1 MNQAAVTDLARRIRP
16 PRLWSLASLALLLV
30 APLLLAPRAQAQG
43 APPPAPRVENKPVRA
58 PAPPPSTKP
67 LRAADDDNASE
78 PPTLSADAERLI
90 GPGGGPSTAPRYIIE
105 RIVITGQ
112 KRTRESTV
120 RAHLLVEA
128 GHVLDEQMV
137 TLSRLKLLTLSLFAE
152 VKTRLSRGS
161 RKGYVV
167 LHFEVVERNTI
178 VVEELF
184 IGSSTRAPFWAG
196 FGVSDMNFLGLG
208 HTLHGA
214 FVVSSQQQAYRLDYF
229 APTVPGTALTLGAG
243 LLYSKG
249 LEFFPVTQ
257 GETAQTADLGGMVD
271 YERYGGYLSVGYKLG
286 AFNRFMVDLRGE
298 GLRAFVGSG
307 VAQPPLAR
315 GHSRLFAL
323 AGYFERDARDRPFVP
338 TRGHRLRVGV
348 ELGSELLGGSYNYSK
363 YTWLWEQSIP
373 TFAHHAFRFDLRA
386 GLVQG
391 DAPFF
396 NKFFFG
402 DTSFFSF
409 RDRALPRA
417 LGLNFSK
424 ETVYDEVLL
433 SAGLEYAVPVFRGNG
448 PFYRGFVYLAGNAT
462 YTASLDETLGRKER
476 PGGRTWTLSFD
487 LGFKLDTTVGVF
499 TFSLAYLLDYAL

>member
-1 MNQAAVTDLARRIRP
+1 MTGANTRCFARAA
-16 PRLWSLASLALLLV
+16 WCLV
-30 APLLLAPRAQAQG
+30 ALCCAGTASADEKK
-43 APPPAPRVENKPVRA
+43 PPPAAPREANAHGTPA
-58 PAPPPSTKP
+58 PAAPVDTE
-67 LRAADDDNASE
+67 RADEGPALPN
-78 PPTLSADAERLI
+78 SAAGLI
-90 GPGGGPSTAPRYIIE
+90 GPGGGPSSAPRYIIE
-105 RIVITGQ
+105 RIVITGH

-128 GHVLDEQMV
+128 GHVLDEERV
-137 TLSRLKLLTLSLFAE
+137 TLSRLKLLTLSLFAD
-152 VKTRLSRGS
+152 VKTRLTRGT

-167 LHFEVVERNTI
+167 LHFEVAERNTI

-196 FGVSDMNFLGLG
+196 FGLSDMNFLGLG

-229 APTVPGTALTLGAG
+229 APTVPGTRLTLGAG
-243 LLYSKG
+243 LLYTKG
-249 LEFFPVTQ
+249 LEFFTVAQ
-257 GETAQTADLGGMVD
+257 GDGVQPADLGGAVD

-286 AFNRFMVDLRGE
+286 AFNRFMVDFRGE

-307 VAQPPLAR
+307 VSQPPLAR
-315 GHSRLFAL
+315 HHSRLFAL

-338 TRGHRLRVGV
+338 TRGHRMRVGV

-363 YTWLWEQSIP
+363 YTLLWEQSIP
-373 TFAHHAFRFDLRA
+373 TFAGHAFRFDLRA

-424 ETVYDEVLL
+424 ETVYDEILL
-433 SAGLEYAVPVFRGNG
+433 STGLEYALPVLRGSG

-476 PGGRTWTLSFD
+476 LGGRTWTLSFD
-487 LGFKLDTTVGVF
+487 VGFKLDTTIGVF
-499 TFSLAYLLDYAL
+499 TFSLAYLLDYVL